1 MSRRVTRR
9 SAQAMRDPDDD
20 DVMLEEEEE
29 EESQSQDFSFSQQ
42 APELSQ
48 SIGPAKA
55 SERNNLE
62 RMSEEN
68 KNKAVTDLS
77 RLVLFRALA
86 GEPLDRLKCAK
97 DANISGE
104 RITSAAFEAVAQRL
118 RNVFGWD
125 LVRAPPHMMEWLPAR
140 FKDRLYVIN
149 RVDNDTTGNHSRALH
164 GVHQSHSVEKGFLM
178 VVLALLFCKGEARA
192 DGSRWIS
199 ETELYRLLHTL
210 DESLPKDP
218 PSSTKRTA
226 SSQPVQGSSPNPDAL
241 MERFVAMDY
250 LYRDKV
256 IETDSASQRD
266 REKVLYAMG
275 PRAALEVGRKQVIYF
290 CAEILDEE
298 PDPTML
304 AELEEEGFEEEE
316 VMEG

>member
-1 MSRRVTRR
+1 
-9 SAQAMRDPDDD
+9 MRDPDDD

-178 VVLALLFCKGEARA
+178 VVLALLFAKGKLVPMDRVGFPKRNFT
-192 DGSRWIS
+192 DFCTPWMNPSQK
-199 ETELYRLLHTL
+199 TL
-210 DESLPKDP
+210 
-218 PSSTKRTA
+218 KRTA